1 MRGELPNGVG
11 RLLEGLPPLLAEQ
24 AVDVLAASMIVEI
37 EPGEP
42 HFRTSFPTAAL
53 LVVEEGSVVLRAS
66 FPPSS
71 RSVITCE
78 AGAGSLL
85 LPPAPDEVLFGLGR
99 SRVMAI
105 SAGERDQLLT
115 IPAIAQRVVEQMAF
129 ALGQKQEALANFA
142 HTRHVERVRRKLLQL
157 ARGYGHVV
165 RDGIRIDF
173 PVSHTVLA
181 QMIGSSRET
190 VTRAVDELQRDGFVV
205 RRGHT
210 YRLLVSPE
218 CVFGARV

>member
-1 MRGELPNGVG
+1 MRGDLPNGVG
-11 RLLEGLPPLLAEQ
+11 RLLEGLPPLLLEQ
-24 AVDVLAASMIVEI
+24 AAELLAASAIVEI

-53 LVVEEGSVVLRAS
+53 LVVEEGAVVLRAS

-78 AGAGSLL
+78 AGAGRLL
-85 LPPAPDEVLFGLGR
+85 LPPAPDEVLYGLGK

-105 SAGERDQLLT
+105 SAEDRDHLLT
-115 IPAIAQRVVEQMAF
+115 VPAIARRVVEQMAF

-157 ARGYGHVV
+157 AHGYGRVV

-190 VTRAVDELQRDGFVV
+190 VTRAVDELQRDGFVA

-218 CVFGARV
+218 CVFEARV